1 MEHHC
6 KGVEIHC
13 NSDNKCTWNN
23 GSTELRSS
31 PVLAF
36 GPWCWNSNITKFAT
50 VMARFATSVANIII
64 KTGELIRYDLFPVD
78 DINTTLEGV
87 EALALQVVD
96 GG

>member
-13 NSDNKCTWNN
+13 NSDHKRSRNH
-23 GSTELRSS
+23 GSAELRSS

-36 GPWCWNSNITKFAT
+36 GPWCWNCNITKFAT
-50 VMARFATSVANIII
+50 EMANHAITVANIVI

-87 EALALQVVD
+87 ETLTLQVVD